1 MQQWWWCCSTL
12 GQRWWHYRA
21 VSILLFRTVSGN
33 SPGVQV
39 LSYYT
44 LEVVTGLMTGL
55 EDIRTLRQES
65 VARPRRDPSDGK
77 VVESPSYR
85 IRTRQDR

>member
-44 LEVVTGLMTGL
+44 LEVVTGLMMVQGQLVT
-55 EDIRTLRQES
+55 
-65 VARPRRDPSDGK
+65 VK
-77 VVESPSYR
+77 VVA
-85 IRTRQDR
+85 